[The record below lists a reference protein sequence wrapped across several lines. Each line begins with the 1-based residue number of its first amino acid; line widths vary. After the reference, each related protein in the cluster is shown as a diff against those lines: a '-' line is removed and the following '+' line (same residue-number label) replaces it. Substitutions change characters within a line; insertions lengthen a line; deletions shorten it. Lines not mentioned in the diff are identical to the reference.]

1 MIAGTYNKF
10 QRRFL
15 RLRGHFM
22 AKEYRLI
29 HDLPV
34 RPTPISLAV
43 SALMAAPAATA
54 VAQEQDEAGTDTM
67 LEQVTVTARKRAES
81 LQAIPE
87 SIQAIS
93 SEQILQAGLYSMDD
107 YIRFI
112 PSMSY
117 VAANPGNAV
126 IVFRGIA
133 DAQNPFIAEP
143 SAAIY
148 LDEQSLVMRPQS
160 SPRMVDIEQIEA
172 LSGPQGTLYGASAQ
186 SGVLRINTN
195 KPDPTAFDGWVDLSA
210 RYMSGGD
217 PSHDASAMVNIPA
230 AT

>member
-67 LEQVTVTARKRAES
+67 LEEVTVTARKRAES

-143 SAAIY
+143 
-148 LDEQSLVMRPQS
+148 
-160 SPRMVDIEQIEA
+160 
-172 LSGPQGTLYGASAQ
+172 
-186 SGVLRINTN
+186 
-195 KPDPTAFDGWVDLSA
+195 
-210 RYMSGGD
+210 
-217 PSHDASAMVNIPA
+217 
-230 AT
+230 